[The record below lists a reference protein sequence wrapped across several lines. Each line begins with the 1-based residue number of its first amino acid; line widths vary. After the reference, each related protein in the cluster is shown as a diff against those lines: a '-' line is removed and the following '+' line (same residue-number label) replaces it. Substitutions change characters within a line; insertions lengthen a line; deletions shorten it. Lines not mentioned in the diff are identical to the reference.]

1 MERSAIMRYFD
12 ADENV
17 AVNRMWIDVRCY
29 NVKNVPVYVWIIIVI
44 SLIVAAVFLIRGKIV
59 AKSMKK

>member
-1 MERSAIMRYFD
+1 MRYFD
-12 ADENV
+12 ADENA

-44 SLIVAAVFLIRGKIV
+44 FLIVAAVFLIRGKIV
-59 AKSMKK
+59 ANSIRHRF